1 MQQQR
6 LHVDFV
12 LQKEHLKPHDLV
24 HETMYMPSHS
34 EFVIEVMSR
43 LGFKP
48 NLSLGIDDFAQ
59 ASFLYN
65 QSAAEV
71 LVVCG
76 VDQHLKEAFSAGWQQ
91 VHKRYAKKVLLVSEP
106 IFSPLAYYVDEG
118 HNAAHFHEQFIH
130 HFAPDIVMYLSA
142 YDVLE
147 ARKRYPQ
154 QVSLLYSLADPDLC
168 LAPVL
173 PWAEKANALLWLGK
187 TQAWEFSRRVQQ
199 LPTAQ
204 SRAQQQAFFESQTHL
219 PFRAFKQQ
227 FTFREC
233 YQVANQYR
241 FQLQP
246 LSGFAFH
253 SARAVQA
260 AIVQSIP
267 ILLLHREDLPL
278 LAIEAPFAKPGQ
290 NCLVGLEGEYDRL
303 FAQMQDQ
310 SLLHRIV
317 QRLPELLQA
326 GTIQSCLRDLG
337 LALLS

>member
-106 IFSPLAYYVDEG
+106 IF
-118 HNAAHFHEQFIH
+118 H
-130 HFAPDIVMYLSA
+130 
-142 YDVLE
+142 
-147 ARKRYPQ
+147 
-154 QVSLLYSLADPDLC
+154 
-168 LAPVL
+168 
-173 PWAEKANALLWLGK
+173 
-187 TQAWEFSRRVQQ
+187 
-199 LPTAQ
+199 
-204 SRAQQQAFFESQTHL
+204 
-219 PFRAFKQQ
+219 
-227 FTFREC
+227 
-233 YQVANQYR
+233 
-241 FQLQP
+241 
-246 LSGFAFH
+246 
-253 SARAVQA
+253 
-260 AIVQSIP
+260 
-267 ILLLHREDLPL
+267 
-278 LAIEAPFAKPGQ
+278 
-290 NCLVGLEGEYDRL
+290 
-303 FAQMQDQ
+303 
-310 SLLHRIV
+310 
-317 QRLPELLQA
+317 
-326 GTIQSCLRDLG
+326 
-337 LALLS
+337 